1 MPRTL
6 LSRFLWLAIGILAGL
21 WLQQSRHPAGVAGST
36 LPWLRDLVQNR
47 YVDSLNFD
55 SLETVSAQALLTELD
70 PFSTYLPPVQKKA
83 ADEVLEGNFDGIG
96 VEFNLLNDS
105 IRVVSAL
112 PGGPSDRQGIRSG
125 DRIVQIERKPL
136 PKQGLTN
143 DWVLQNLR
151 GPRGTKVRL
160 GIYRPSAGRLLNYV
174 IVRDRIEIRSVD
186 LAWWAAPGVAHIR
199 INKFGEQTH
208 REFRAALKSL
218 QQEAPVQRLLLD
230 LRGNPGGFLETA
242 VALADEFLAG
252 KKLVTYT
259 QGFHQPRRDY
269 YTQRAGLYE
278 DGELVVLIDQGS
290 ASASEILAGA
300 LRDHGRARL
309 VGQRSFGKA
318 LVQQQF
324 ERGDG
329 SAVRLTVAR
338 YYTPSGQGI
347 QTPYRSYSD
356 GSPSA
361 DSGGIVPDWRL
372 PPAYAAWSEAHIAL
386 METGALAEAAMQ
398 YAETSAAQTLQK
410 QGVSNYLSKF
420 TWPKS
425 SALNLI
431 QTSALGPV
439 KLPSNEVAWQAL
451 QTSFKAQLARTLF
464 GHSVYLQVL
473 AQNDPVVRL
482 ASNPQFS
489 ATVLSDS
496 LTIRQKKSHP

>member
-6 LSRFLWLAIGILAGL
+6 LSRFLWLAAGVLAGL
-21 WLQQSRHPAGVAGST
+21 WLQQNRHPALDTGST

-47 YVDSLNFD
+47 YVDSLDFD
-55 SLETVSAQALLTELD
+55 SLETVSAQALLNELD

-125 DRIVQIERKPL
+125 DRIVQIDRKPL
-136 PKQGLTN
+136 PRKGLTN

-151 GPRGTKVRL
+151 GPRGTRVRL
-160 GIYRPSAGRLLNYV
+160 AIYRPSVARLLDYV
-174 IVRDRIEIRSVD
+174 IERDRIEIQSVD
-186 LAWWAAPGVAHIR
+186 LAWWASPGVAHIR

-208 REFRAALKSL
+208 REFRAALKTL
-218 QQEAPVQRLLLD
+218 QKEAPVQRLLLD

-269 YTQRAGLYE
+269 FTQRPGLYE
-278 DGELVVLIDQGS
+278 EGELVVLIDQGS

-300 LRDHGRARL
+300 LRDHRRARL
-309 VGQRSFGKA
+309 LGQRSFGKA

-347 QTPYRSYSD
+347 QTPYRAIPAGD
-356 GSPSA
+356 PST
-361 DSGGIVPDWRL
+361 DSGGIVPDWRV
-372 PPAYAAWSEAHIAL
+372 PPAYSTWSEAHLAL
-386 METGALAEAAMQ
+386 MESGALAEAALH
-398 YAETSAAQTLQK
+398 YAETNEAQALKK
-410 QGVSNYLSKF
+410 QGVDAFMSEF
-420 TWPKS
+420 RWPKA
-425 SALNLI
+425 SAIALI
-431 QTSALGPV
+431 QKVAPPSS
-439 KLPSNEVAWQAL
+439 LPTNEEAWNAL
-451 QTSFKAQLARTLF
+451 QTSFKAQLGRTLF
-464 GHSVYLQVL
+464 GQRVYLQVL
-473 AQNDPVVRL
+473 AQNDPLVRL
-482 ASNPQFS
+482 ACRP
-489 ATVLSDS
+489 
-496 LTIRQKKSHP
+496 